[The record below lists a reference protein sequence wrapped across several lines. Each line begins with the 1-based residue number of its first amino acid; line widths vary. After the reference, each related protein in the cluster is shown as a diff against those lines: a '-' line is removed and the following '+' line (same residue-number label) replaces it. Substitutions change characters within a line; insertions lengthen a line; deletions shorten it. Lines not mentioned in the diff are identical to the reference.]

1 MTKIK
6 NMEKLIDY
14 FFKHWEKKSGLII
27 LAIIIVIIFST
38 FSERL
43 NIPLLL
49 FTECLCFLIWA
60 ITTNRIVFPSRKHT
74 VSIFIKIQESEKNVN
89 IKNLIIKC
97 ITEVNRSPKIK
108 KDVRILLRPLNKYS
122 SVEEIKQAAS
132 GPFNISNLILFLEL
146 QSGNYNSDY
155 VVKIEN
161 HCIIAHTDIEKG
173 YLKLKDTALKIK
185 DELNLRT
192 LGKNWTYVESNS
204 FNDSKKITTNLKDFI
219 LYSIG
224 LYLLFI
230 GELDIAIK
238 ILRSLYD
245 SNNIIT
251 IPKTNSKTVRLTP
264 EQIANSRLANILM
277 NALFV
282 SAINKYYHNNKLK
295 AYETIKECEDLFPRA
310 IQELDRYVFLAR
322 IAYECNDLESSQ
334 KYTCQLSQLPKGL
347 FFSYVNNG
355 FYSILNNDLESFLF
369 YYTKVFNYK
378 NTEGLNATETIA
390 FLEAE
395 KEANKELDENL
406 INIAEG
412 ILMKLFMDASDGNKL
427 LDECITACANDTKY
441 RTILPLCEK
450 VRNYQKSRSR
460 HIYSKHRRKNKK
472 RK

>member
-1 MTKIK
+1 M
-6 NMEKLIDY
+6 
-14 FFKHWEKKSGLII
+14 
-27 LAIIIVIIFST
+27 
-38 FSERL
+38 
-43 NIPLLL
+43 
-49 FTECLCFLIWA
+49 
-60 ITTNRIVFPSRKHT
+60 
-74 VSIFIKIQESEKNVN
+74 
-89 IKNLIIKC
+89 
-97 ITEVNRSPKIK
+97 
-108 KDVRILLRPLNKYS
+108 NKYS

-334 KYTCQLSQLPKGL
+334 KYTCLLSQLPKGL

>member
-1 MTKIK
+1 M
-6 NMEKLIDY
+6 
-14 FFKHWEKKSGLII
+14 
-27 LAIIIVIIFST
+27 
-38 FSERL
+38 
-43 NIPLLL
+43 
-49 FTECLCFLIWA
+49 
-60 ITTNRIVFPSRKHT
+60 
-74 VSIFIKIQESEKNVN
+74 
-89 IKNLIIKC
+89 
-97 ITEVNRSPKIK
+97 
-108 KDVRILLRPLNKYS
+108 
-122 SVEEIKQAAS
+122 
-132 GPFNISNLILFLEL
+132 
-146 QSGNYNSDY
+146 
-155 VVKIEN
+155 
-161 HCIIAHTDIEKG
+161 
-173 YLKLKDTALKIK
+173 
-185 DELNLRT
+185 
-192 LGKNWTYVESNS
+192 
-204 FNDSKKITTNLKDFI
+204 
-219 LYSIG
+219 
-224 LYLLFI
+224 LFI

-334 KYTCQLSQLPKGL
+334 KYTCLLSQLPKGL

-441 RTILPLCEK
+441 RTI
-450 VRNYQKSRSR
+450 
-460 HIYSKHRRKNKK
+460 RKRPVKCV
-472 RK
+472 